1 MFSAAANLQVEL
13 SVLGNE
19 VDDKVHNFF
28 EQDNLSKGQHYFCGK
43 QWVALFRNAT
53 WLRYCM
59 IVTTPE
65 LRVRQSGNQHLSLNG
80 SFLHEQQ
87 GHAGQYRGELRGG
100 TQSFL
105 AKNLKQSE
113 IDHMSFN
120 FFGGQQQ
127 ITRAPQPG
135 MPLHGP
141 RLQMGVT
148 DMHAWQQKIM
158 YNQLQDIQRQRQ
170 LDQESRELNRMNQL
184 SATSNQSTG
193 DLLPRLGN
201 ELHIHNAS
209 SNFRLAEHMRGDSKV
224 PTTSEMPMV
233 SNTNWYQNGGSSAAQ
248 RYPAGLI
255 SSFEQ
260 GQAPHSTGFVPDQL
274 DQSLYGTPIAS
285 VWGGLSQYSNIPAD
299 MLTKVNASADGYH
312 WKQQQADWPENT
324 QENNGL
330 DASSGGSST
339 VTGGYEPFDGFSTM
353 QSGTWSALMQSAV
366 AETSS
371 NDTGIQDEWSGLSS
385 HTTQMPT
392 GALDATMCGSSKQRK
407 DWGDQNMNHVSSV
420 TSRPLQ
426 LFDDSTMDRS
436 GDSASREYAGQP
448 PGGSIKWLNHSSE
461 HMPHTLAEDSYP
473 VQPHMHPEKSAGA
486 AWPGPIYEES
496 KNAAHFGDI
505 GLNAQNMD
513 GFWIQGHTFPSDNT
527 ENQIRNRQN
536 GLSMREIPSANG
548 FVSLTVLENNSTMQ
562 RESSY
567 MRKSTA
573 GPNSDL
579 GNVNQPANLQVQ
591 NNNHI
596 KFGNHVDSL
605 VKYRGDDTTTNCQN
619 QGNNKEISNES
630 YNSNRSHQ
638 IIPDG
643 PRETLLSSPSD
654 SRSLGKGNKK
664 FMSQVGRKVYGVR
677 KFQYHPMGVLAANVE
692 PVDKRVQNLSQHV
705 SGGSRGIGQGYSGYG
720 NSAQIPSSRG
730 HWDSKSGISG
740 EANETLQQKMPAG
753 TYTGTLPYQRHQ
765 LQHQQ
770 VHHSQLTGSQLR
782 IPAPPLSVL
791 ESTPVSRP
799 SASLGVS
806 LGSFPMTSKNSSSLQ
821 CGGSSA
827 LSINT
832 SNRNMGRTSWVQKQD
847 YQGTKKMG
855 DLKHYANGEEQ
866 TGKKSSLQEVHLGR
880 DTSSA
885 SRGQES
891 SEKHLL
897 DANSIAS
904 DSLAVPPHHQSL
916 DIRCGKDPILVPL
929 TEYVSL
935 QNQSS
940 SNSGFEAC
948 GQSLKQARV
957 PQQNLSLPLQLQN
970 IEHTE
975 TDPDVSSA
983 KRFKR
988 SDAGPVT
995 QQIATLRP
1003 DQQPFDGGKISV
1015 KYYGSN
1021 EVIVTAMQKSVLSE
1035 NDRVHNCS
1043 SEVREDT
1050 NSAQHFPEDL
1060 PSQDVSAFSGRK
1072 KLQDCSDHHN
1082 FTSTKPGNT
1091 QISPQMAPSW
1101 FEQYGA
1107 YKNGKMLLV
1116 NNIRKLEESKG
1127 SLLPANSSESLNTP
1141 IMIEP
1146 ANVFHTSQGIA
1157 PTSVA
1162 SERVSPSHSLR
1173 TCYTPIAI
1181 EPANVSHTSQSIA
1194 TTSAANE
1201 HVSPPRS
1208 LPSQV
1213 TDQSLSVMKPKKRKS
1228 EGLDLLPWHKEVMRG
1243 SQRLLNI
1250 RMAEKD
1256 WAHTTHRLLEKV
1268 EDEVEM
1274 VEDGQQIL
1282 LPRRRLILTTKL
1294 MQQLLRPPPPA
1305 ILSADATSSYESVV
1319 YIIAKVAL
1327 EDACSMVPS
1336 TGSDLSSTV
1345 DNRNQIPGELKLSER
1360 LGDKYSSKSKIIKD
1374 FTGRA
1379 KKLELDLLR
1388 WEKTCSVLDIR
1399 VECQELEKISV
1410 INGFAKFHTRAQPD
1424 SAENSISTT
1433 SQRYV
1438 ISLLMPRNLPH
1449 GVPCLSL

>member
-1 MFSAAANLQVEL
+1 
-13 SVLGNE
+13 
-19 VDDKVHNFF
+19 
-28 EQDNLSKGQHYFCGK
+28 
-43 QWVALFRNAT
+43 
-53 WLRYCM
+53 
-59 IVTTPE
+59 
-65 LRVRQSGNQHLSLNG
+65 
-80 SFLHEQQ
+80 
-87 GHAGQYRGELRGG
+87 
-100 TQSFL
+100 
-105 AKNLKQSE
+105 
-113 IDHMSFN
+113 MSFN
-120 FFGGQQQ
+120 FLGGQHQ

-148 DMHAWQQKIM
+148 DMHAWQQQIM

-170 LDQESRELNRMNQL
+170 LDQESRLLNRMNQL
-184 SATSNQSTG
+184 STTSNFW
-193 DLLPRLGN
+193 P
-201 ELHIHNAS
+201 
-209 SNFRLAEHMRGDSKV
+209 AEHMRGDSKV
-224 PTTSEMPMV
+224 LTTSEMPMV
-233 SNTNWYQNGGSSAAQ
+233 SNTNWSQDGGFSAVQ

-260 GQAPHSTGFVPDQL
+260 GQVSHSTGFVPDQT
-274 DQSLYGTPIAS
+274 LYGTPIAS
-285 VWGGLSQYSNIPAD
+285 IWGGLSQYSNIPAD
-299 MLTKVNASADGYH
+299 MLTKVNASADAFH

-339 VTGGYEPFDGFSTM
+339 VTGGYEPFDGFSSM

-392 GALDATMCGSSKQRK
+392 GALDATTGGSSKQRK
-407 DWGDQNMNHVSSV
+407 DWSDQNMHHVSSV

-426 LFDDSTMDRS
+426 LFDDSTMNRS

-461 HMPHTLAEDSYP
+461 QMPHTLAEDSYP
-473 VQPHMHPEKSAGA
+473 VQPHMHPDKSAGA

-513 GFWIQGHTFPSDNT
+513 GFWIQGHTFPSDIT
-527 ENQIRNRQN
+527 ENQIRNRQ
-536 GLSMREIPSANG
+536 IPANG
-548 FVSLTVLENNSTMQ
+548 FVSLTVRENDITMQ
-562 RESSY
+562 HNQTNDLNLGMHLVRDHDGGMLDGCDNHDANRESSY

-573 GPNSDL
+573 GTNSDL
-579 GNVNQPANLQVQ
+579 AKVNQPANLQVQ

-619 QGNNKEISNES
+619 QGNKKEISNES

-643 PRETLLSSPSD
+643 TRETLLSSPSD

-664 FMSQVGRKVYGVR
+664 SMSQVGWKVSGVR
-677 KFQYHPMGVLAANVE
+677 KFQYHPMGDSAASVE

-705 SGGSRGIGQGYSGYG
+705 SGGSRGIEQGYSGYG
-720 NSAQIPSSRG
+720 NSAQIVTQGQTWLNVQPSSRG

-753 TYTGTLPYQRHQ
+753 TYTGTSPYQRHQ

-770 VHHSQLTGSQLR
+770 VGSGASANINTDHTPGTTIKIPPFNLSQVHHSQLTGSELR
-782 IPAPPLSVL
+782 VPAPRLPVL

-799 SASLGVS
+799 SALLGVS
-806 LGSFPMTSKNSSSLQ
+806 LGEVQHFP
-821 CGGSSA
+821 G
-827 LSINT
+827 
-832 SNRNMGRTSWVQKQD
+832 
-847 YQGTKKMG
+847 
-855 DLKHYANGEEQ
+855 H
-866 TGKKSSLQEVHLGR
+866 
-880 DTSSA
+880 
-885 SRGQES
+885 
-891 SEKHLL
+891 
-897 DANSIAS
+897 
-904 DSLAVPPHHQSL
+904 
-916 DIRCGKDPILVPL
+916 
-929 TEYVSL
+929 
-935 QNQSS
+935 
-940 SNSGFEAC
+940 
-948 GQSLKQARV
+948 
-957 PQQNLSLPLQLQN
+957 
-970 IEHTE
+970 
-975 TDPDVSSA
+975 
-983 KRFKR
+983 
-988 SDAGPVT
+988 VT
-995 QQIATLRP
+995 QQVATLRP

-1015 KYYGSN
+1015 KYYGNN
-1021 EVIVTAMQKSVLSE
+1021 EVIVTTMQKSVLSE
-1035 NDRVHNCS
+1035 NDRVHNCT
-1043 SEVREDT
+1043 SEIREDT

-1060 PSQDVSAFSGRK
+1060 PSQDVSAFSGRR
-1072 KLQDCSDHHN
+1072 KLQDCSDDHN

-1127 SLLPANSSESLNTP
+1127 RLLPANSSESLNTR

-1146 ANVFHTSQGIA
+1146 ANVFHTSQSIA
-1157 PTSVA
+1157 TTSVA

-1173 TCYTPIAI
+1173 TCYTPIGI

-1194 TTSAANE
+1194 TTSAASE
-1201 HVSPPRS
+1201 HVSPPHS

-1228 EGLDLLPWHKEVMRG
+1228 EDLDLLPWHKEVMRG

-1256 WAHTTHRLLEKV
+1256 WAHATHRLLEKV

-1282 LPRRRLILTTKL
+1282 LPQRRLILTTKL

-1305 ILSADATSSYESVV
+1305 ILSADATSSYELVV

-1345 DNRNQIPGELKLSER
+1345 DNRNQTPGELKLSER
-1360 LGDKYSSKSKIIKD
+1360 LGDKYFSKSKIIED

-1379 KKLELDLLR
+1379 KKLESDLLR
-1388 WEKTCSVLDIR
+1388 LEKTCSVLDIR
-1399 VECQELEKISV
+1399 VESQELERISV
-1410 INGFAKFHTRAQPD
+1410 INRFAKFHTRAQPD
-1424 SAENSISTT
+1424 ATENSFSSIP
-1433 SQRYV
+1433 QRHV

-1449 GVPCLSL
+1449 GVQCLSL

>member
-1 MFSAAANLQVEL
+1 
-13 SVLGNE
+13 
-19 VDDKVHNFF
+19 
-28 EQDNLSKGQHYFCGK
+28 
-43 QWVALFRNAT
+43 
-53 WLRYCM
+53 
-59 IVTTPE
+59 
-65 LRVRQSGNQHLSLNG
+65 
-80 SFLHEQQ
+80 
-87 GHAGQYRGELRGG
+87 
-100 TQSFL
+100 
-105 AKNLKQSE
+105 
-113 IDHMSFN
+113 MSFN
-120 FFGGQQQ
+120 FLRGQQQ

-148 DMHAWQQKIM
+148 DMQAWEQQIM

-184 SATSNQSTG
+184 SAASNQLTG

-201 ELHIHNAS
+201 ELYIDNAS
-209 SNFRLAEHMRGDSKV
+209 SNFWPTEHMRGDSKV
-224 PTTSEMPMV
+224 PISSEMPTI
-233 SNTNWYQNGGSSAAQ
+233 SNTNWSQDGGSSAAQ

-260 GQAPHSTGFVPDQL
+260 GQVLHSMGCVPDQL

-285 VWGGLSQYSNIPAD
+285 IWGGHSQYSNIPAD
-299 MLTKVNASADGYH
+299 MLTKVNASADDFH

-339 VTGGYEPFDGFSTM
+339 VTGGYEPFDGFSSM

-392 GALDATMCGSSKQRK
+392 GALDATTGGSSKQRK
-407 DWGDQNMNHVSSV
+407 DWGDQNMHHVSSV

-426 LFDDSTMDRS
+426 LFDDSTMNRS
-436 GDSASREYAGQP
+436 GDSASCEYAGQP
-448 PGGSIKWLNHSSE
+448 PAGSIKWLNHSSE
-461 HMPHTLAEDSYP
+461 QMPHTLAEDSYP
-473 VQPHMHPEKSAGA
+473 VQPRMHPEKSAGA

-496 KNAAHFGDI
+496 KNATHFGNI

-513 GFWIQGHTFPSDNT
+513 GFWIQGHTFSSDNT
-527 ENQIRNRQN
+527 ESQSRNIQN
-536 GLSMREIPSANG
+536 GLSTREIPPANG
-548 FVSLTVLENNSTMQ
+548 FVSLTVHENNSTMQ
-562 RESSY
+562 HNQTNDLNIGMHLVRDRDGGMLNGCDNHDAKRESSY
-567 MRKSTA
+567 MGKSTA

-579 GNVNQPANLQVQ
+579 AKVNQPANLQVQ

-605 VKYRGDDTTTNCQN
+605 VKNRGDDIMTNCQN
-619 QGNNKEISNES
+619 QGNKKEISKES

-643 PRETLLSSPSD
+643 PREILLSSPSD

-664 FMSQVGRKVYGVR
+664 SMSQVGRKVSGVR
-677 KFQYHPMGVLAANVE
+677 KFQYHPMGDLAANVE

-705 SGGSRGIGQGYSGYG
+705 RGMGQGYSGYG
-720 NSAQIPSSRG
+720 SSAQIVTQGQTWLNPTSSVQPSSRG

-740 EANETLQQKMPAG
+740 EANETLQQKIPAG
-753 TYTGTLPYQRHQ
+753 TYTGTSPYQRHQ
-765 LQHQQ
+765 VHRQQ
-770 VHHSQLTGSQLR
+770 VHHSQLTGSELR
-782 IPAPPLSVL
+782 VPAAPLPVL

-821 CGGSSA
+821 CLGSSA

-832 SNRNMGRTSWVQKQD
+832 PNRNMGRTSWVQKQD
-847 YQGTKKMG
+847 YQGTRKTG
-855 DLKHYANGEEQ
+855 DPKHYTDGEEQ

-904 DSLAVPPHHQSL
+904 DSLPVPPHHQAL
-916 DIRCGKDPILVPL
+916 DRRCGKDPILVPL
-929 TEYVSL
+929 TDYVSL

-948 GQSLKQARV
+948 RQSLKQAHV
-957 PQQNLSLPLQLQN
+957 PQQNLSLALQVQN

-988 SDAGPVT
+988 SDAGHVT
-995 QQIATLRP
+995 QQIATLKP
-1003 DQQPFDGGKISV
+1003 DQQPFDGSKN
-1015 KYYGSN
+1015 N
-1021 EVIVTAMQKSVLSE
+1021 EVIVTAMQKSFLSE
-1035 NDRVHNCS
+1035 NGRVHNYT
-1043 SEVREDT
+1043 SEVREDS
-1050 NSAQHFPEDL
+1050 NSAQHIPEDL

-1072 KLQDCSDHHN
+1072 KLQDCSGHDK
-1082 FTSTKPGNT
+1082 FTSTKPENT

-1116 NNIRKLEESKG
+1116 NDLRKLEESNG
-1127 SLLPANSSESLNTP
+1127 RFLPANSSESLNTR

-1146 ANVFHTSQGIA
+1146 PNIFRTSQSIA
-1157 PTSVA
+1157 TTSVA

-1194 TTSAANE
+1194 TTSAASE

-1256 WAHTTHRLLEKV
+1256 WAHATHRLLEKV

-1282 LPRRRLILTTKL
+1282 LLRRRLILTTKL

-1336 TGSDLSSTV
+1336 TGSDLSSAV
-1345 DNRNQIPGELKLSER
+1345 DNRNQTPGELKLSER
-1360 LGDKYSSKSKIIKD
+1360 LGDKYLSKSKVIED

-1379 KKLELDLLR
+1379 KKLESDLLR
-1388 WEKTCSVLDIR
+1388 LEKTCSVLDIR
-1399 VECQELEKISV
+1399 VESQELEKISV
-1410 INGFAKFHTRAQPD
+1410 INRFAKFHTRAQPGG
-1424 SAENSISTT
+1424 AENSMSPVP
-1433 SQRYV
+1433 QRYV

-1449 GVPCLSL
+1449 GVQCLSL